1 MFISE
6 TQEARRAVNTHSWVY
21 TIWKG
26 LLVSLLILVL
36 GADFGRWQKGSTGTA
51 SVQDPRETIVLQ
63 GLVVRFCESLT
74 V

>member
-6 TQEARRAVNTHSWVY
+6 TQEARRAVNTHSWEY

-26 LLVSLLILVL
+26 LLVSLLILVI
-36 GADFGRWQKGSTGTA
+36 GADFGRWQKGSTGMA
-51 SVQDPRETIVLQ
+51 SVQDPCETIALQ
-63 GLVVRFCESLT
+63 GLVAQFYESLT